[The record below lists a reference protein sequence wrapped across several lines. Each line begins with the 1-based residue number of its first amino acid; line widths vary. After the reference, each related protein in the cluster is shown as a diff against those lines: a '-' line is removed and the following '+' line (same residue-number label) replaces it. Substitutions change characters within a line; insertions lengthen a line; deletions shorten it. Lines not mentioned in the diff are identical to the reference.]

1 MLPDETNLKVLHL
14 NAIEVGTL
22 SNTKTT
28 IDVKAMIPNYQN
40 LTTDNFYKIY
50 ISRCKNAIHRCIRDD
65 FCHCQH
71 NVKL

>member
-28 IDVKAMIPNYQN
+28 IDVKAMLPNYQN
-40 LTTDNFYKIY
+40 LTTDNF
-50 ISRCKNAIHRCIRDD
+50 
-65 FCHCQH
+65 
-71 NVKL
+71 L